1 MEKVGKLTTK
11 DDTAAPKKSV
21 ITPGAP
27 GTASAAPRA
36 EYGGGGGGRGGRDG
50 GDREERGGRGGRGGG
65 RDRDGG
71 DDDKG
76 GGSWR
81 RRERPAIDL
90 IMDYKDIE
98 TLKPFVSEGGRI
110 VPSRVNRLNRK
121 QQRVLQGEIK
131 RARQLALLPISDR
144 HTSLR

>member
-1 MEKVGKLTTK
+1 MEKIGKLNTKEDTTK
-11 DDTAAPKKSV
+11 KA
-21 ITPGAP
+21 
-27 GTASAAPRA
+27 AAPRA
-36 EYGGGGGGRGGRDG
+36 DREDRGAGRGDK
-50 GDREERGGRGGRGGG
+50 GDRE
-65 RDRDGG
+65 DR
-71 DDDKG
+71 

-81 RRERPAIDL
+81 RRERPSLDL

-110 VPSRVNRLNRK
+110 VPARVNRLNRK

-144 HTSLR
+144 HTNLR

>member
-1 MEKVGKLTTK
+1 MEKIGTNKLTTK
-11 DDTAAPKKSV
+11 DDTSPKKA
-21 ITPGAP
+21 G
-27 GTASAAPRA
+27 APRA
-36 EYGGGGGGRGGRDG
+36 DYSDRGSR
-50 GDREERGGRGGRGGG
+50 GDREDRGSRGDRG
-65 RDRDGG
+65 DRD
-71 DDDKG
+71 DK

-90 IMDYKDIE
+90 ILDYKDIE

>member
-1 MEKVGKLTTK
+1 MEKIGKLTTK
-11 DDTAAPKKSV
+11 DDTSPKKA
-21 ITPGAP
+21 GAP
-27 GTASAAPRA
+27 RVDYSDRGDR
-36 EYGGGGGGRGGRDG
+36 GDRGGRGGGRG
-50 GDREERGGRGGRGGG
+50 GDREERG
-65 RDRDGG
+65 DR
-71 DDDKG
+71 DDKG

-81 RRERPAIDL
+81 RRERPALDL

-110 VPSRVNRLNRK
+110 VPARVNRLNRT

>member
-1 MEKVGKLTTK
+1 MSEKIGTKLTTK
-11 DDTAAPKKSV
+11 DDTSPKK
-21 ITPGAP
+21 PGAP
-27 GTASAAPRA
+27 RA
-36 EYGGGGGGRGGRDG
+36 DFGGGDRDRGGRSDRG
-50 GDREERGGRGGRGGG
+50 DRGDREE
-65 RDRDGG
+65 
-71 DDDKG
+71 K

-81 RRERPAIDL
+81 RRERPALDL

-144 HTSLR
+144 HTNLR

>member
-1 MEKVGKLTTK
+1 MEKIGKLTTK
-11 DDTAAPKKSV
+11 DDTTKK
-21 ITPGAP
+21 PGAP
-27 GTASAAPRA
+27 RA
-36 EYGGGGGGRGGRDG
+36 DFGGGDRGGR
-50 GDREERGGRGGRGGG
+50 GDREERGGRDRGDKG
-65 RDRDGG
+65 DRD
-71 DDDKG
+71 DR

-81 RRERPAIDL
+81 RRERPSLDL

-110 VPSRVNRLNRK
+110 VPARVNRLNRK

-144 HTSLR
+144 HTNLR